1 MEINYELIKTVNE
14 ATNVMNDLLAFRES
28 VKTNIID
35 QKVISKNTNREG
47 EIKDIT
53 KKYLFLNYECW
64 GSVPI
69 SLDKYLNVVDINQ
82 TTLNNINDY
91 LATFNDERKL
101 NTLVHKLSRNV

>member
-69 SLDKYLNVVDINQ
+69 SLDKYLNVVDLDK
-82 TTLNNINDY
+82 TTLDNINDY
-91 LATFNDERKL
+91 LATYVTERKL
-101 NTLVHKLSRNV
+101 NTLIRKLSKDI